1 MVLGHSM
8 GGVNAY
14 QLAAR
19 HPGLVRALV
28 IEDIGTEIDDDLSF
42 CLSRPHRAPTRTALI
57 EQLGDSARCL
67 GDALVHETD
76 PDGFAATVSAFLDT
90 LKG

>member
-1 MVLGHSM
+1 MVLGHSL
-8 GGVNAY
+8 GGVNTT

-42 CLSRPHRAPTRTALI
+42 CLS
-57 EQLGDSARCL
+57 
-67 GDALVHETD
+67 
-76 PDGFAATVSAFLDT
+76 
-90 LKG
+90 